1 MRVCSGRGPAFPG
14 IRLRK
19 KKRVMLKKTYRLLDT
34 IRSTVI
40 VSVLGFEIVLCLVQI
55 ILRYFT
61 GNDIRPFAW
70 GDEIIRLSSIWVAF
84 LAASIGVRESSHL
97 SVEFFLNKLLS
108 KKVIHAVKRF
118 AGVIVL
124 TVLALMVYYGFSR
137 VKANVPASLQNLPI
151 SMAWFYA
158 AIPIGSIYLFIDYL
172 LILIYGRHPFSRLD
186 DKAETVKEAG

>member
-1 MRVCSGRGPAFPG
+1 
-14 IRLRK
+14 
-19 KKRVMLKKTYRLLDT
+19 MLQKTYRLLDK
-34 IRSTVI
+34 IRSTII
-40 VSVLGFEIVLCLVQI
+40 VSVLSFEIVLCLIQI

-61 GNDIRPFAW
+61 NNDIRPFAW

-108 KKVIHAVKRF
+108 RKVILAVKRL
-118 AGVIVL
+118 AGIIVL

-137 VKANVPASLQNLPI
+137 VKANIPASLQNLPI